1 LPTVIGIGVRY
12 GRFLSTYF
20 FRVSDGVEHLF
31 HSYLAVASL
40 RMPFEVTIV
49 VFVYRD

>member
-1 LPTVIGIGVRY
+1 LPAVIGIGVLLVWSFRHY
-12 GRFLSTYF
+12 FL
-20 FRVSDGVEHLF
+20 RVSDGVEQLF